1 MAHPGDWFLPKIH
14 TPETGL
20 RSILGWLCSKVKI
33 KQKEKK
39 KKKKSDCQNCLP
51 TARGVWLC
59 TQFASPVLLN
69 TVRPDTET
77 CPSDQ
82 H

>member
-39 KKKKSDCQNCLP
+39 KKRNQIVRIVCLQQEEFGFAHSLLP
-51 TARGVWLC
+51 LC
-59 TQFASPVLLN
+59 F
-69 TVRPDTET
+69 
-77 CPSDQ
+77 
-82 H
+82 